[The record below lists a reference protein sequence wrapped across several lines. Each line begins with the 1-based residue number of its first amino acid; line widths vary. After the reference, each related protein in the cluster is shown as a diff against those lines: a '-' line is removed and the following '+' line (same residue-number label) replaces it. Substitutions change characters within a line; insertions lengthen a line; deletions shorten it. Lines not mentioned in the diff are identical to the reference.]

1 MPLDNLTELRRRVP
15 GGKYNLARA
24 VAERARQLQSGE
36 SSPLVEVKSP
46 NPLSVAIEEIVQ
58 GKISFTVTKEGEVGH
73 SDYIAPDEELLAAP
87 EVTDETI
94 FGSANESD
102 DAIVADGRVI
112 GEERLVMEENEAQ
125 TKAPRAKRAP
135 TAADAE
141 AEAAEAQEIERED
154 EEEDEA

>member
-36 SSPLVEVKSP
+36 STPLVEVKSP

-73 SDYIAPDEELLAAP
+73 SDYIDESAELLA
-87 EVTDETI
+87 TDAVDEAIFETP
-94 FGSANESD
+94 NEAE
-102 DAIVADGRVI
+102 DAIAADGEVI
-112 GEERLVMEENEAQ
+112 DDVRQTLEANAQ
-125 TKAPRAKRAP
+125 AV
-135 TAADAE
+135 AE
-141 AEAAEAQEIERED
+141 AS
-154 EEEDEA
+154 DEA

>member
-58 GKISFTVTKEGEVGH
+58 GKISFTITKEGEVGH
-73 SDYIAPDEELLAAP
+73 SEYIAPEELAAP
-87 EVTDETI
+87 ETADETI
-94 FGSANESD
+94 FQTTNEAD
-102 DAIVADGRVI
+102 DAIVSDGRVI
-112 GEERLVMEENEAQ
+112 EEERLTLEANAETTKPKARRK
-125 TKAPRAKRAP
+125 TKAV
-135 TAADAE
+135 ADAE
-141 AEAAEAQEIERED
+141 AEAAEAQAIESED
-154 EEEDEA
+154 EDEDEA

>member
-36 SSPLVEVKSP
+36 STPLVEVKSP

-73 SDYIAPDEELLAAP
+73 SDYIDENALAAP
-87 EVTDETI
+87 ETVDEAI
-94 FGSANESD
+94 FE
-102 DAIVADGRVI
+102 
-112 GEERLVMEENEAQ
+112 
-125 TKAPRAKRAP
+125 TP
-135 TAADAE
+135 AE
-141 AEAAEAQEIERED
+141 AEDAIAADGEIMDDERLTLDANAQATD
-154 EEEDEA
+154 NS

>member
-36 SSPLVEVKSP
+36 STPLVEVKSP

-73 SDYIAPDEELLAAP
+73 SDYVDEEALLAAS
-87 EVTDETI
+87 EAVDEAI
-94 FGSANESD
+94 FE
-102 DAIVADGRVI
+102 
-112 GEERLVMEENEAQ
+112 
-125 TKAPRAKRAP
+125 TP
-135 TAADAE
+135 AE
-141 AEAAEAQEIERED
+141 AEDAIAADGEVMDDVRQTLEANAKAKN
-154 EEEDEA
+154 EA